1 MSQKVIKLR
10 HKVCDYICMWNGIED
25 LYQTKLGED
34 IPDYF
39 FFCLSGLGKFV
50 YLKFSS
56 GNMRRMAS
64 WNDGRTKKMYASIC
78 DIVGFK
84 YKHIEGRKFEYVMK
98 RAKEQIDNERPV
110 VLGCLDMYYLSFY
123 PKFYYKEH
131 IPIHYI
137 LMVGYDDEEQCA
149 YVYDCGIEE
158 MQKIKYETLEKALN
172 IEKTSLSDRNS
183 MCIIELDDEIK
194 SIKEIAIKGF
204 YEKANK
210 MLNPK
215 VGFCGI
221 PGMRKLSKEILN
233 WKDELTALEYETA
246 LRNIV
251 MFTGTVPNLPNRLL
265 MIEEKDEIEHQ
276 ADRREY
282 AALLMQ
288 LGEKY
293 GFQEWKVAGEFFKK
307 SGIIIQEMTDL
318 IVEYLLK
325 ECKEL
330 THLPHM
336 INQIADIEEKAYQNI
351 LEGIKNES

>member
-1 MSQKVIKLR
+1 MFR
-10 HKVCDYICMWNGIED
+10 
-25 LYQTKLGED
+25 
-34 IPDYF
+34 
-39 FFCLSGLGKFV
+39 
-50 YLKFSS
+50 
-56 GNMRRMAS
+56 
-64 WNDGRTKKMYASIC
+64 
-78 DIVGFK
+78 
-84 YKHIEGRKFEYVMK
+84 YV
-98 RAKEQIDNERPV
+98 
-110 VLGCLDMYYLSFY
+110 LLSFY

-149 YVYDCGIEE
+149 YVYDCGIKE

-183 MCIIELDDEIK
+183 ICLIEFDDEIK
-194 SIKEIAIKGF
+194 SIREITIKGF
-204 YEKANK
+204 YEKAK
-210 MLNPK
+210 EMLNPK

-233 WKDELTALEYETA
+233 WKDELTAEEYETA

-265 MIEEKDEIEHQ
+265 MREEKDEIEHQ

-293 GFQEWKVAGEFFKK
+293 DFQEWKVAGEFFKK
-307 SGIIIQEMTDL
+307 SGIIMQEMTDL

-325 ECKEL
+325 KCKEL

-336 INQIADIEEKAYQNI
+336 INKIADLEEKAYQNI